1 MAELALPACT
11 SPVFVSDRGVGE
23 LGRNGSYLRARI
35 VRSGVLRKENHWDLG
50 FSVNCCDSRKTDPEH
65 GGIRVCKSKFG
76 AIEYLRLDDW
86 GGTAE
91 VWVRRHGH
99 GRSVTR
105 SRCLCSGN
113 GTSAVEPEKL
123 GRFKALGNPNYG
135 TSASKVAVRNRGLW
149 CVGSKNAHC
158 TYGRI
163 PAFGRFEREDSGT
176 GFDLAPEAGS
186 TPKNSSAF
194 SGMNRRKYDD
204 GITESEPFDQKF
216 KEGGNNSE
224 KFDSP
229 FIDQE
234 SLGSSGTNTS
244 INYGPVLSAMAPRG
258 KDGSLDSDK
267 VSDGGAVD
275 QLKKRKNS
283 INKKTSIDEDYLLPI
298 DRDMLRLRREMEQ
311 DGNLVRNSEPS
322 NHVGGESTTGTQ
334 LEDEEMESF
343 VNPGLQVAKQ
353 VLRRSNILAKQV
365 ISIQSALSLGFVSQ
379 LWVDAKSWMVLVVEV
394 RPNLLSGE
402 MDRFLL
408 KDIAQVGDVVLVQ
421 DESVIENDLRLVGLE
436 TLVGYN
442 VITESR
448 RTVGK
453 VRGYTFNINSGCIE
467 SLELDSFG
475 VSIIPA
481 SLVSTYCLFV
491 EDVLEVVSDTIV
503 VEDGAASRIQ
513 RLSKGFWGNP
523 KMKARDRADD
533 YELDIRLA
541 QRQRR
546 SRNRSRARRFP
557 SREGGIEYWDFPLDF

>member
-123 GRFKALGNPNYG
+123 GRFKALG
-135 TSASKVAVRNRGLW
+135 
-149 CVGSKNAHC
+149 SKNAHC

-234 SLGSSGTNTS
+234 SLGSS
-244 INYGPVLSAMAPRG
+244 
-258 KDGSLDSDK
+258 
-267 VSDGGAVD
+267 VD